1 MAMPRLQEGQRAV
14 GAILP
19 EQRMRNRL
27 QCTVIRKGHSM
38 TTTAQIAGE
47 DMTKDQIRDIF
58 MAHGFTIKEGQTD
71 LKPYVYDAA
80 RALLASKP
88 AVPCSADDTRNLV
101 TLDRRDLWDHVRG
114 AIHAALNDKIP
125 KDCVVSWAWEEAT
138 NRTMDIFQTIVD
150 TAPAQSCGDAE
161 QASYSAPF
169 TADVPHCCGN
179 PDTCND
185 PCDPRASEQA
195 DEAVTDERLTSA
207 IELMKRLKRDLMHA
221 RRFSADTLANYRRAC
236 SSAEGDVEEW
246 LKEHAGTRAKDGK

>member
-88 AVPCSADDTRNLV
+88 AVPEGWKLAMVERSYDMRVKAIIAFNTAEQSGKDRDDA
-101 TLDRRDLWDHVRG
+101 LD
-114 AIHAALNDKIP
+114 AAWQAMLAASP
-125 KDCVVSWAWEEAT
+125 
-138 NRTMDIFQTIVD
+138 
-150 TAPAQSCGDAE
+150 TAPAQLGQWVHCSPALLKAGIRCANTPRRACACEPESGGHDHFIAHI
-161 QASYSAPF
+161 
-169 TADVPHCCGN
+169 ADP
-179 PDTCND
+179 
-185 PCDPRASEQA
+185 AEQA
-195 DEAVTDERLTSA
+195 DEAVT
-207 IELMKRLKRDLMHA
+207 K
-221 RRFSADTLANYRRAC
+221 
-236 SSAEGDVEEW
+236 
-246 LKEHAGTRAKDGK
+246 